1 MDFYLTNDGSQS
13 ITMGL
18 LSEVCDSIVWT
29 VNGQKGSYRLYERES
44 GEGVVKSHLVMEW
57 GHCFIFPGDYETCLT
72 AWKDN
77 KVLYQ
82 DILSVTIINDKDFLG
97 FNWKDVTNTSQA
109 WTSYVDVIGSNPDLM
124 TTYRFNAGV
133 PSVEVAYFNVTSDKY
148 LSQSYDVL
156 YNYFC
161 SFYSQ
166 PTYEDKKDKQK
177 IFRLYKELFSEQK
190 IYPNAYP
197 CAIWVTD
204 NANVVLLLD
213 EDDSARYIVYA
224 EPRQ

>member
-1 MDFYLTNDGSQS
+1 
-13 ITMGL
+13 
-18 LSEVCDSIVWT
+18 
-29 VNGQKGSYRLYERES
+29 
-44 GEGVVKSHLVMEW
+44 
-57 GHCFIFPGDYETCLT
+57 
-72 AWKDN
+72 
-77 KVLYQ
+77 
-82 DILSVTIINDKDFLG
+82 
-97 FNWKDVTNTSQA
+97 
-109 WTSYVDVIGSNPDLM
+109 M

-190 IYPNAYP
+190 VYPNAYP

-204 NANVVLLLD
+204 NANAVLLLD